1 MFLNIVCIC
10 LMVMLFLL
18 TGSALFMGVFKG
30 HKETVSLGR
39 KVLGRGVSYGISLVF
54 WCSCY
59 SWHYLG
65 W

>member
-1 MFLNIVCIC
+1 
-10 LMVMLFLL
+10 MVMLFLL